1 MTQLSPPRDGRALR
15 ILGPRLAPR
24 LAPHVNGW
32 LAAAAIGLALTGA
45 GVLWVTTAHTLAAQ
59 GLRINQRVTQRQ
71 DLLQRR
77 AAARLHLAAARHPAR
92 LEARARDLGFSPH
105 PGATRLLV
113 PQDGPDPR
121 PGFAS
126 GSPLAIQD
134 ATWARQKARQEKPR
148 AAGWRARLAGV
159 LPWPARDD
167 ATAASRV
174 GAESDAHANAPPGEE
189 TGP

>member
-1 MTQLSPPRDGRALR
+1 MTQLSPPRDGRAMRLPVQR
-15 ILGPRLAPR
+15 LVPRLAPR
-24 LAPHVNGW
+24 VNGW

-92 LEARARDLGFSPH
+92 LEARARDLGFAPH

-113 PQDGPDPR
+113 AQDGQDPR

-126 GSPLAIQD
+126 GSPLAIQG
-134 ATWARQKARQEKPR
+134 ATRARQEVPR
-148 AAGWRARLAGV
+148 AAGWRARLAGA
-159 LPWPARDD
+159 LPWPAPDD
-167 ATAASRV
+167 PS
-174 GAESDAHANAPPGEE
+174 APPGAGAATDAPAIAPPGAD